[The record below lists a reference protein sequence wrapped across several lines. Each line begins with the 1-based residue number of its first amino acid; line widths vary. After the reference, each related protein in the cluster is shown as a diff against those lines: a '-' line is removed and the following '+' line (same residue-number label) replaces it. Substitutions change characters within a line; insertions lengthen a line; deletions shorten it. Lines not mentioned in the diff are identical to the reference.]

1 MTREEEK
8 EILTAIRTAISMC
21 DVSRKAKNEANKIIS
36 KVLVKKINNE
46 GKDLLNILQGSD
58 NNE

>member
-21 DVSRKAKNEANKIIS
+21 DVSREAKNEANKIIS
-36 KVLVKKINNE
+36 KVLVKEINNE
-46 GKDLLNILQGSD
+46 SNRFIKYITR
-58 NNE
+58 